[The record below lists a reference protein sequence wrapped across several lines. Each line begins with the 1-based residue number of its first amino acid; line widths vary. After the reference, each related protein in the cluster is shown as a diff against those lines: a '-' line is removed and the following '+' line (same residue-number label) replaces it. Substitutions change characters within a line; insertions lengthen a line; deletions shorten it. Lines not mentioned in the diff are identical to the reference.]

1 MDGTVTTK
9 DMEEAMEEV
18 EETTG
23 GMMVDIG
30 AATPENPSGLC

>member
-18 EETTG
+18 EEITG
-23 GMMVDIG
+23 GMMADTG